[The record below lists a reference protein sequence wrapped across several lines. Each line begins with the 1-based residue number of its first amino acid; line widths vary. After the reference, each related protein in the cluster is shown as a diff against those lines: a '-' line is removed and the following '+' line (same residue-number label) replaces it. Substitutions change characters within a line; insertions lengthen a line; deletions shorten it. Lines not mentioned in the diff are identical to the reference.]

1 MRLGAAPVDYARGL
15 LIAVMVAML
24 FSPPLTSLL
33 EVALYLVVLGS
44 RDLRARFVHAARQPL
59 GALAL
64 AFWAL
69 TAIGLAYSIAPW
81 KEAFGI
87 WLSWRRLLLLVIG
100 LAVFGDLAWKRRAA
114 WVLVAVSSIAAL
126 ASYAGAFLDAGI
138 RHFPPGIILR
148 TQPTQ
153 GMTFAVAAFAAALL
167 LSHGA
172 FSRGVRILL
181 ALCCILLV
189 ANVAF
194 ITPGRSGYVVL
205 VVCAMALGVDWM
217 RAHGAGSAQRLAWT
231 SAIVLVA
238 LAMLAASPIVRQRV
252 ELGLT
257 ELENYDHGEEV
268 SSIGERVIYQRN
280 ALALIAERPLAG
292 YGTGSFETAYTRL
305 IAGRSGREGLKVH
318 DPHNQ
323 YLNIAAQHGLA
334 GLALFLALLVAA
346 FRRQCAPP
354 WRVLGLGVLAGWCLT
369 SLFSS
374 HFSTFGEG
382 RFIWLWLGVCLA
394 RDG

>member
-1 MRLGAAPVDYARGL
+1 MTLRAAPVDYARGL

-33 EVALYLVVLGS
+33 EVTLYLVVLGS
-44 RDLRARFVHAARQPL
+44 SDLRARFVRAARQPL

-64 AFWAL
+64 AFWAV

-114 WVLVAVSSIAAL
+114 WTLVGVATLAAL
-126 ASYAGAFLDAGI
+126 ASYAVAFLDIGF
-138 RHFPPGIILR
+138 RYFLPGIILR
-148 TQPTQ
+148 TPPTQ

-167 LSHGA
+167 LRHTA
-172 FSRGVRILL
+172 VSRGVRLLL
-181 ALCCILLV
+181 AVSCALLI
-189 ANVAF
+189 ANVIF
-194 ITPGRSGYVVL
+194 ITTGRSGYVVL
-205 VVCAMALGVDWM
+205 IVCTVAYALDWLKGRGVSAM
-217 RAHGAGSAQRLAWT
+217 QR
-231 SAIVLVA
+231 VA
-238 LAMLAASPIVRQRV
+238 LASVVALAVLAVLAASPIVRQRIEV
-252 ELGLT
+252 GVIQ
-257 ELENYDHGEEV
+257 LETYDHGVEL
-268 SSIGERVIYQRN
+268 SSMGERVYYQAN
-280 ALALIAERPLAG
+280 ALALIAERPLTG
-292 YGTGSFETAYTRL
+292 HGTGSFEAAYTRL
-305 IAGRSGREGLKVH
+305 VAGRPGREGLKVH

-323 YLNIAAQHGLA
+323 YLNIAAQHGLPA
-334 GLALFLALLVAA
+334 LALFAALLVAA
-346 FRRQCAPP
+346 FRRPCAPP
-354 WRVLGLGVLAGWCLT
+354 WRVLGLGVLAAWCFT

-382 RFIWLWLGVCLA
+382 RFIWLWLGICLA

>member
-1 MRLGAAPVDYARGL
+1 MRTGAPVDYARGL

-33 EVALYLVVLGS
+33 EVALYVVMLGS
-44 RDLRARFVHAARQPL
+44 RDLRARFLQAARQPL

-64 AFWAL
+64 AFWAV
-69 TAIGLAYSIAPW
+69 TAIGLAYSVAPW

-100 LAVFGDLAWKRRAA
+100 LAVFGDAAWKRRAA
-114 WVLVAVSSIAAL
+114 WVLVGVATLAAL
-126 ASYAGAFLDAGI
+126 ASFVGAFLNVGL
-138 RHFPPGIILR
+138 RYFEPGIILR
-148 TQPTQ
+148 TPPTQ

-167 LSHGA
+167 LRHTVL
-172 FSRGVRILL
+172 SRGMRLL
-181 ALCCILLV
+181 LSASCALLV

-194 ITPGRSGYVVL
+194 ITTGRSGYVVL
-205 VVCAMALGVDWM
+205 IVCMIALALDWLKGRGM
-217 RAHGAGSAQRLAWT
+217 GALKRFALASA
-231 SAIVLVA
+231 VA
-238 LAMLAASPIVRQRV
+238 LAVVALLAASPIVRQRIEV
-252 ELGLT
+252 GMLQ
-257 ELENYDHGEEV
+257 LESYDQGAGT
-268 SSIGERVIYQRN
+268 SPMGERVIYQRN

-292 YGTGSFETAYTRL
+292 HGTGSFEAAYGRL
-305 IAGRSGREGLKVH
+305 IEGRSGREGLKVH

-323 YLNIAAQHGLA
+323 YLNIAAQHGLPA
-334 GLALFLALLVAA
+334 LALFLALLVAA
-346 FRRQCAPP
+346 FRRPCPPP
-354 WRVLGLGVLAGWCLT
+354 WRVLGIGVLAAWCLT